1 MTAAA
6 PLGFSPPPDAASV
19 LADDVHVW
27 HLGHA
32 GTRPAEVAARAR
44 AALEALLCAYAGRD
58 CAPAIERG
66 AQGKPFAPA
75 LGGLEFNL
83 SHAGSDVLLA
93 FARGQAVG
101 VDLERVD
108 RRVALDAIAA
118 RHFAPAEA
126 RTLARLEPGL
136 RRERFLELWTRKEA
150 VLKALGEG
158 LSFGLARVEFGLDA
172 NGRIGALR
180 GPLAH
185 PHWQLHA
192 LAPAALLVATLAWR
206 GAPRPVRTY
215 TLPHA
220 RLATFVH
227 ARPSL

>member
-1 MTAAA
+1 
-6 PLGFSPPPDAASV
+6 
-19 LADDVHVW
+19 
-27 HLGHA
+27 
-32 GTRPAEVAARAR
+32 
-44 AALEALLCAYAGRD
+44 
-58 CAPAIERG
+58 
-66 AQGKPFAPA
+66 
-75 LGGLEFNL
+75 
-83 SHAGSDVLLA
+83 
-93 FARGQAVG
+93 
-101 VDLERVD
+101 
-108 RRVALDAIAA
+108 
-118 RHFAPAEA
+118 
-126 RTLARLEPGL
+126 
-136 RRERFLELWTRKEA
+136 

-206 GAPRPVRTY
+206 GAPRPVRAY